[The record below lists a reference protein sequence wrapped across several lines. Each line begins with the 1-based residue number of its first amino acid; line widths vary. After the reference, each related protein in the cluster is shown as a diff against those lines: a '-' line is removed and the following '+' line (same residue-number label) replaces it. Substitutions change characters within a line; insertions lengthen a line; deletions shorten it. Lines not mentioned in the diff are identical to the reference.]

1 MWDDQSFDTNSL
13 SVESWLFAGAVL
25 VAALWRTTYI
35 ETEARSLSIEAEPTR
50 NTLVS

>member
-25 VAALWRTTYI
+25 VAALWRTYVVGAEQRCNEVVTDNLISKI
-35 ETEARSLSIEAEPTR
+35 E
-50 NTLVS
+50 